1 MSVSIRLAK
10 FGKKH
15 APSYRVVVTKTRTKR
30 NGAFIANIG
39 HYNPSDKTKDFVI
52 DKKIYED
59 WVSKG
64 AIVSDAVKKLVEG
77 TYEYK
82 KYEPKKTVSEDA
94 EGAESGTAKA
104 APKAKEAVVENAAK
118 EKDTP
123 KKDAEK
129 PQEAEKKPAET
140 KEKPEDKKV
149 SKEETKVSK
158 DETKKE

>member
-15 APSYRVVVTKTRTKR
+15 APSYRVVVTQTRTKR
-30 NGAFIANIG
+30 NGAFIDIIG
-39 HYNPSDKTKDFVI
+39 HYNPSDSTKEFTL

-82 KYEPKKTVSEDA
+82 KYEPKKAKPGREKPA
-94 EGAESGTAKA
+94 GEGAVEGAVKGTAETVAEETPQVEEKA
-104 APKAKEAVVENAAK
+104 EEPVKDVEV
-118 EKDTP
+118 
-123 KKDAEK
+123 AE
-129 PQEAEKKPAET
+129 ETAPAE
-140 KEKPEDKKV
+140 EKSQE
-149 SKEETKVSK
+149 
-158 DETKKE
+158 